1 MAWARSNKQLVSE
14 GMPGAIRE
22 KVMEFITQK
31 KNGIISGD
39 EGSGKGN
46 LLVALVAE
54 IAEQQRVLVVES
66 PAYIKGPHAN
76 IVRLPK
82 TGRVLGV
89 HPPEAVLAAALD
101 HDPAH
106 TVVGYIRNEHDYRLL
121 RALNEQH
128 GGTLSTMH
136 AISAPEALDK
146 LRQLAASAQPATQ
159 SDCPGAEIASDIDF
173 VLHCEHDHAG
183 RKRVASL
190 LAVTG
195 YNRASNEFETE
206 ELYRAPDTHAA

>member
-1 MAWARSNKQLVSE
+1 MAWARSNTKLVSE
-14 GMPGAIRE
+14 GMPGRIHE
-22 KVMEFITQK
+22 KVMELITQK

-46 LLVALVAE
+46 LLIALVTE
-54 IAEQQRVLVVES
+54 IAEQQRVLVIDS
-66 PAYIKGPHAN
+66 PVQIRGRHAN
-76 IVRLPK
+76 IVTLPE
-82 TGRVLGV
+82 TARVRGV

-101 HDPAH
+101 HDPDH
-106 TVVGYIRNEHDYRLL
+106 TVAGYIRNERDYRLL

-136 AISAPEALDK
+136 ATSPTEALDQ
-146 LRQLAASAQPATQ
+146 LRQIAASAEPATHPE
-159 SDCPGAEIASDIDF
+159 CLGAEIASDIDF

-195 YNRASNEFETE
+195 YNRVHNEFETV
-206 ELYRAPDTHAA
+206 ELYSAPNTHAA